1 MSSKDD
7 LIKELRLA
15 IIVGDEERAREA
27 AKRCLEAGVDPMEAV
42 EHGLRDG
49 LRIVGEKF
57 ERLEVFLPEMMMAAR
72 AASRVPGVARPYLPG
87 TGEARKVTATTGPV
101 KGGVHDIGKNIV
113 ATILERAGFRVV
125 DLCTDVL
132 AERSVRAVNE
142 SGAAVGVSALLS
154 AALPRLEQTVREI
167 IR

>member
-1 MSSKDD
+1 MASRERV
-7 LIKELRLA
+7 LAALRL
-15 IIVGDEERAREA
+15 E
-27 AKRCLEAGVDPMEAV
+27 
-42 EHGLRDG
+42 GLGR
-49 LRIVGEKF
+49 RF
-57 ERLEVFLPEMMMAAR
+57 ERGDCYLPEMMAAR
-72 AASRVPGVARPYLPG
+72 AASRVPGVVRPYLPG

-125 DLCTDVL
+125 DLCTDVP